1 MIGFGALQ
9 RGHRTGQNG
18 TTGVKSSSS
27 SARVLTRRV
36 SHGTRERAPHRVRRR
51 RVPHRFG

>member
-1 MIGFGALQ
+1 MNGFGALQ